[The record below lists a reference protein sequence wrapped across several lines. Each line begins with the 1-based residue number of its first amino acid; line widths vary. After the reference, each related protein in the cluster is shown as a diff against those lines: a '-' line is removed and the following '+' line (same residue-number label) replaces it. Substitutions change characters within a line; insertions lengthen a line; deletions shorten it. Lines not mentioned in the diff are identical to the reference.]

1 MASKNKPDRNWRSY
15 VGPEDNGRTIRS
27 DEWEN
32 PPDPENW
39 DDLFKCSNVHALTA
53 FGLAISAGR
62 EDSFD
67 AVRGSSYEM
76 HDCIFFGNV
85 TVKGAVDGARFD
97 GCVIDGLVELGQYD
111 NYWKPG
117 RAPTSGVELIDCIS
131 SSGKPITVRCW
142 DAKAPAI
149 TNSRVKVQRVPWIV
163 WFPYFLFRRLTNPR
177 AVK

>member
-27 DEWEN
+27 DEWSN

-117 RAPTSGVELIDCIS
+117 
-131 SSGKPITVRCW
+131 VRQ
-142 DAKAPAI
+142 PL
-149 TNSRVKVQRVPWIV
+149 V
-163 WFPYFLFRRLTNPR
+163 
-177 AVK
+177 